1 MNFASPFFLPLL
13 ALAAT
18 PLVFHFLMKRKR
30 KQLEVPTFLFFYRTD
45 PRLNAR
51 RKIRE
56 LLLLLMRVLLIAFV
70 ILALARPAVSF
81 VRGLSGRVAIVI
93 VVDNSGSMIGTS
105 NERHSKL
112 QMAIEGAQSLLTN
125 LDAGSEAGVVTTVDD
140 PALQLPETTSVDV
153 TELGKV
159 IDSIRDTQA
168 EGDPAAA
175 LARAGAMLAAAAAGG
190 ELGLAIHVFTDLQ
203 AHEWDGP
210 ALPADLLGAEIEI
223 VIHRVHSQPPTTAN
237 VSIASVALP
246 NGRLLPKHQYQARVE
261 FRNDGDKSV
270 EIRVNSEDIDRNTSN
285 QTLILD
291 PRSSQTIPFDLNPQ
305 EPGARWLNV
314 WLEGDGFFADN
325 QAGIGYLCQDLS
337 PVLFA
342 GIEANFS
349 LLPMA
354 ISPNGDGT
362 DTYLQPVHCGIDE
375 LLGRL
380 ELDKPLLVVTTW
392 KRLAELGDASVALRG
407 FVETGGN
414 LLVLPALHSVTEPVA
429 PDWLGA
435 KPAAL
440 VEGEDQLLAVLD
452 RKSDLW
458 GSLREGTGRVSIR
471 YFAAK
476 RYHPLTLSED
486 YAAILGESLE
496 MPVLAE
502 RALGDGFIYVSGITW
517 SPKWSSLVTDPTGAA
532 MVLAHNMAVRDV
544 DADASG
550 SIALIAGER
559 PPPLDT
565 EAKEIEIMSLIG
577 DAWSRKVAPSNLPV
591 FPRAGVFVLKSEGK
605 TERCVRVR
613 ASEFEGSDA
622 YIEGSSV
629 PALASLPHS
638 VSDFSDESDFAE
650 QLAAHRAGTALFL
663 PLLLL
668 AAIAWAA
675 EGWLASA
682 TLKEAAPDSQ

>member
-1 MNFASPFFLPLL
+1 VNVANPAFLSLL

-18 PLVFHFLMKRKR
+18 PLIFHFLMKRKR

-56 LLLLLMRVLLIAFV
+56 LLLLLTRVLLIAFV
-70 ILALARPAVSF
+70 LLALARPAVSF
-81 VRGLSGRVAIVI
+81 VRGLSGKVAIIIVI
-93 VVDNSGSMIGTS
+93 DNSGSMIGAS

-112 QMAIEGAQSLLTN
+112 QMAIEGAQALLSN
-125 LDAGSEAGVVTTVDD
+125 LDSGSEAGVVVTVDD
-140 PALQLPETTSVDV
+140 PALTLPETTSVDV
-153 TELGKV
+153 AELGKV
-159 IDSIRDTQA
+159 IDSIRDTQG

-175 LARAGAMLAAAAAGG
+175 LARAGALLAPAAAGG

-203 AHEWDGP
+203 EHEWDGP

-223 VIHRVHSQPPTTAN
+223 VVHRVHSQAPSSSN

-246 NGRLLPKHQYQARVE
+246 SGRMLPKHQYLARVE
-261 FRNDGDKSV
+261 FRNDGDKPV

-285 QTLILD
+285 QTLMLD
-291 PRSSQTIPFDLNPQ
+291 ARSSQTIPFDLRPQ

-325 QAGIGYLCQDLS
+325 QAGIGYLSQDLS

-342 GIEANFS
+342 GIEANFG
-349 LLPMA
+349 LLPLA

-362 DTYLQPVHCGIDE
+362 DTYLMPMHCQINE
-375 LLGRL
+375 LVGRL

-392 KRLAELGDASVALRG
+392 KRLAELGDASVALRD
-407 FVETGGN
+407 FVQAGGN
-414 LLVLPALHSVTEPVA
+414 LFVLPALHSETEAVA

-435 KPAAL
+435 TPKAL
-440 VEGEDQLLAVLD
+440 VEGEDLLLDVLD
-452 RKSDLW
+452 RKADLW
-458 GSLREGTGRVSIR
+458 GTLREGTGRVAIR
-471 YFAAK
+471 YFGAK
-476 RYHPLTLSED
+476 RYHPLTVSEE
-486 YAAILGESLE
+486 YTAILGEDE
-496 MPVLAE
+496 DEPVLAE
-502 RALGDGFIYVSGITW
+502 RPLGEGFVYVSGITW

-532 MVLAHNMAVRDV
+532 MVLVHNMAVRHV
-544 DADASG
+544 DPDSTG

-559 PPPLDT
+559 PPPLETAAT
-565 EAKEIEIMSLIG
+565 EVEIMSLIG
-577 DAWSRKVAPSNLPV
+577 DAWSRKVAPSAMPV
-591 FPRAGVFVLKSEGK
+591 FPRAGVFVVKSEGK
-605 TERCVRVR
+605 TERCIRVR
-613 ASEFEGSDA
+613 ASEFEGSNA
-622 YIEGSSV
+622 YIDGGAA
-629 PALASLPHS
+629 PALEALPHS
-638 VSDFSDESDFAE
+638 VRDFTDESDFAE

-682 TLKEAAPDSQ
+682 TLQESPVENS

>member
-1 MNFASPFFLPLL
+1 MNVANPFFLPLL

-18 PLVFHFLMKRKR
+18 PLIFHFLMKRKR

-56 LLLLLMRVLLIAFV
+56 LLLLLMRVLLIAFM

-81 VRGLSGRVAIVI
+81 VRGMSGKVAIVI
-93 VVDNSGSMIGTS
+93 VIDNSGSMIGSS

-112 QMAIEGAQSLLTN
+112 QMAIEGAQSLLSN
-125 LDAGSEAGVVTTVDD
+125 LDTGSEAGVVVTVDD
-140 PALQLPETTSVDV
+140 PALQLPESTSVDV
-153 TELGKV
+153 KELGKV
-159 IDSIRDTQA
+159 IDSIRDTQG

-175 LARAGAMLAAAAAGG
+175 LARAGALLAPAAAGG

-203 AHEWDGP
+203 EHEWDGP

-223 VIHRVHSQPPTTAN
+223 VVHRIHSQPPTAPN
-237 VSIASVALP
+237 VTIASVALP
-246 NGRLLPKHQYQARVE
+246 SGRILPKHQYQARVE
-261 FRNDGDKSV
+261 FRNDGDKPV

-285 QTLILD
+285 QTLMLD
-291 PRSSQTIPFDLNPQ
+291 ARSSQTIPFDLHPQ

-325 QAGIGYLCQDLS
+325 QAGIGYLSQALS

-342 GIEANFS
+342 GIEANFG
-349 LLPMA
+349 LLPLA
-354 ISPNGDGT
+354 VSPNGDGT
-362 DTYLQPVHCGIDE
+362 DTYLQPKHCGISE
-375 LLGRL
+375 LVGHLN
-380 ELDKPLLVVTTW
+380 LDKPLLVVTTW
-392 KRLAELGDASVALRG
+392 KRLAEMGEASVALQAY
-407 FVETGGN
+407 VEAGGN
-414 LLVLPALHSVTEPVA
+414 LLVLPALHSATEPVA

-435 KPAAL
+435 KPGAL
-440 VEGEDQLLAVLD
+440 VEGEDLLLGVLD

-458 GSLREGTGRVSIR
+458 GSLREGTGRVAIR
-471 YFAAK
+471 YFTAT

-486 YAAILGESLE
+486 YAPVLGESAE
-496 MPVLAE
+496 VPVLAE
-502 RALGDGFIYVSGITW
+502 RALGEGFVYVAGITW

-532 MVLAHNMAVRDV
+532 MVLVHNMAVRHV
-544 DADASG
+544 DPESTG
-550 SIALIAGER
+550 SIGLIAGER
-559 PPPLDT
+559 PPPLET
-565 EAKEIEIMSLIG
+565 RAEEVEIMSLIG
-577 DAWSRKVAPSNLPV
+577 DSWSRKVAPSNMPV
-591 FPRAGVFVLKSEGK
+591 FPRAGVFVIKSEGK
-605 TERCVRVR
+605 TERCIRVR

-622 YIEGSSV
+622 YIEGSSA
-629 PALASLPHS
+629 PALEALAHS
-638 VSDFSDESDFAE
+638 VRDFSDESDFAE

-682 TLKEAAPDSQ
+682 TLQETQAG